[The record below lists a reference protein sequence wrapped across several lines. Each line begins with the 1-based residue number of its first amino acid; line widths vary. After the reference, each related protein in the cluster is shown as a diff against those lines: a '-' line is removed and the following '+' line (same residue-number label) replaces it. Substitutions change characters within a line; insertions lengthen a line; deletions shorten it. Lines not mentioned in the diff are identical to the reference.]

1 MLCRN
6 SRELCPECSSNR
18 PSIIQVTSLLN
29 VYFTTEYFEILF
41 VISIS
46 DLSSATLNNVWR
58 HLRHQHPLVNAR
70 KLVYFLVR
78 SLLQLLLARCTPEN
92 GVLCFVVLEYS
103 FFICGFQS
111 NTSDVSKRPTSYKLQ
126 SGTTNELQT
135 TSIINSK
142 PLFFNFST
150 LC

>member
-46 DLSSATLNNVWR
+46 DLSSATLKYRLATSPPPASLGKCENTS
-58 HLRHQHPLVNAR
+58 LF
-70 KLVYFLVR
+70 FLVR
-78 SLLQLLLARCTPEN
+78 SLLQLLLARSTPEN
-92 GVLCFVVLEYS
+92 GVICFVVLEYS
-103 FFICGFQS
+103 CFYLRFSEQHIRRQQA
-111 NTSDVSKRPTSYKLQ
+111 TDVI
-126 SGTTNELQT
+126 QT
-135 TSIINSK
+135 TVWHHQRVAN
-142 PLFFNFST
+142 
-150 LC
+150 CVHY